1 MFTRKRRRSESPV
14 ASNVQSSR
22 TRTIP
27 PVNVTPN
34 SVGIAPTFTAAGASG
49 GFAAPSK
56 TMRPAAVAPG
66 EVTIETPVMS
76 VPVTV
81 SETEPDSTR
90 GVLPLTIMTSS
101 EFGECCT
108 CSR

>member
-1 MFTRKRRRSESPV
+1 MAT
-14 ASNVQSSR
+14 
-22 TRTIP
+22 
-27 PVNVTPN
+27 
-34 SVGIAPTFTAAGASG
+34 TFSAAGASG

-81 SETEPDSTR
+81 SETEPDSAPACVP
-90 GVLPLTIMTSS
+90 G
-101 EFGECCT
+101 
-108 CSR
+108 